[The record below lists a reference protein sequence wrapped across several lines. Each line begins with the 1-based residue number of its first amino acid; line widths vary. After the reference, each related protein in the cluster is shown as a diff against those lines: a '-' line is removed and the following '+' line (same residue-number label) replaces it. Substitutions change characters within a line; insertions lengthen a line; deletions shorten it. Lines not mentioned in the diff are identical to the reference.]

1 MPKLSRINW
10 PWLILSDIAT
20 DTSATRAAV
29 AVIEKTVD
37 DMKERLIKM
46 AVNVDKI
53 TADIQ
58 TLAAGYQAARAENTQ
73 LRTALESADADKAQA
88 VAAAI
93 AAEDS
98 DAQSKIDAA
107 DAIADA
113 VLNPPAPEQ
122 FSSRRR

>member
-46 AVNVDKI
+46 AVNVEKL

-58 TLAAGYQAARAENTQ
+58 TLASGYQAVQAENAQ
-73 LRTALESADADKAQA
+73 LRTALASADADKAQA

-107 DAIADA
+107 DAIAAA